1 MFKRILVAV
10 DGSPA
15 SNAGLKSA
23 ATLAADQHAMLLA
36 LHVVDDS
43 PMAVT
48 FDGSYLPA
56 DYVDNFYESLRE
68 NGRNILAKA
77 EAFAQGS
84 SVEFKPVLVEARG
97 RTVADAIV
105 QQARKLKAD
114 VIVLGTHGRRGL
126 RRVLMGS
133 DAEAVVR
140 EAHVP
145 VLLVRAPEHAKRKS
159 RASAKRVAPAR
170 ATRPS
175 AIASSR
181 AAA

>member
-15 SNAGLKSA
+15 SNAGLKA
-23 ATLAADQHAMLLA
+23 AAMLAADQHAMLLA

-68 NGRNILAKA
+68 NGRKILAKA

-84 SVEFKPVLVEARG
+84 SVDLKPVLVEAHG

-105 QQARKLKAD
+105 RQARKLKSD

-145 VLLVRAPEHAKRKS
+145 VLLVRTPERAKRKP
-159 RASAKRVAPAR
+159 RASVKQAASR

-175 AIASSR
+175 AIQSTST
-181 AAA
+181 AA

>member
-23 ATLAADQHAMLLA
+23 AMLAADQHAILLA

-43 PMAVT
+43 RMAVT
-48 FDGSYLPA
+48 FDSSYLPA
-56 DYVDNFYESLRE
+56 GYVDSFYESLRE

-77 EAFAQGS
+77 AAFAQSS
-84 SVEFKPVLVEARG
+84 SVEFKPVLVEALG

-105 QQARKLKAD
+105 QQARKVKAD

-145 VLLVRAPEHAKRKS
+145 VLLVRAPQDAKRKS
-159 RASAKRVAPAR
+159 RASVKQAA
-170 ATRPS
+170 
-175 AIASSR
+175 SR
-181 AAA
+181 ASRRSAAA

>member
-56 DYVDNFYESLRE
+56 DYVDNFYETLRE
-68 NGRNILAKA
+68 NGPKILAKA
-77 EAFAQGS
+77 DAVAQGS
-84 SVEFKPVLVEARG
+84 NVDLKPVLVEARG

-105 QQARKLKAD
+105 QQAHKLRAD
-114 VIVLGTHGRRGL
+114 VIVVGTHGRRGL

-145 VLLVRAPEHAKRKS
+145 VLLVRAPEHARRKS
-159 RASAKRVAPAR
+159 RASAKRAAPAR

-175 AIASSR
+175 ATASSR